1 MLPNHVNQDAD
12 IESRPGTISGD
23 DACLELHRRRKA
35 HRVGQ
40 QQSSHLRLRMKFS
53 VQETFGV
60 GADNRELQVIVDR
73 DGKQCRRISQLHDL
87 HDGQRNC
94 CNTAGTSTRAGCP
107 SSTIVDSQ

>member
-1 MLPNHVNQDAD
+1 MLPNHVNHYAN
-12 IESRPGTISGD
+12 IESRSGTTSGD
-23 DACLELHRRRKA
+23 DASLERHRRRKA

-40 QQSSHLRLRMKFS
+40 RQASPLRRRMKFS